1 VQLLQITCTRHTHKH
16 PTTSKVVTTFILLIR
31 LSTSTARPQS
41 SSSTPGHSTLRTKSS
56 KSACNEEGMENAARA
71 QICEHRTT
79 TGSASGVPGACAI
92 AARPAG
98 VHGAEVAANITEAD
112 LRGEQPGESRSSNAV
127 GMSGIGLLEP
137 HVCTTKLCAHMIHAH
152 AHACLAT
159 CALPLGSWPPPLKDT
174 DIFPRIH
181 STLWSACQQE
191 SASHKHTCEESNR
204 WTPRSNHWIRSNR
217 WSQANHWRNLSQQRM
232 QDRQGLGKTN
242 RWTCP
247 RIQSLDPPILQPLQS
262 LETPATSESAKT
274 PITGVCTQKHQSQVY
289 AAANHRQLPRRA
301 VSRHAQVHGRL
312 LNKTK

>member
-1 VQLLQITCTRHTHKH
+1 VHNQAMCAYDTRTRPRMPCHLRAAAGQLAAATERHRQ
-16 PTTSKVVTTFILLIR
+16 F
-31 LSTSTARPQS
+31 ST
-41 SSSTPGHSTLRTKSS
+41 
-56 KSACNEEGMENAARA
+56 
-71 QICEHRTT
+71 
-79 TGSASGVPGACAI
+79 
-92 AARPAG
+92 
-98 VHGAEVAANITEAD
+98 
-112 LRGEQPGESRSSNAV
+112 
-127 GMSGIGLLEP
+127 
-137 HVCTTKLCAHMIHAH
+137 
-152 AHACLAT
+152 
-159 CALPLGSWPPPLKDT
+159 
-174 DIFPRIH
+174 RIH

-232 QDRQGLGKTN
+232 QDRQGWGKTN

-301 VSRHAQVHGRL
+301 VSRHAQVHAQIQIKQSRSMNVHVCNCAWSQGRL
-312 LNKTK
+312 GSGCALITITSIPIPASYPQWVWHPMLTRPEPHRPWAAQDALSSQPNVNC

>member
-79 TGSASGVPGACAI
+79 TGSAGGVPGACAI

-98 VHGAEVAANITEAD
+98 VHGAEVATIITEAD

-174 DIFPRIH
+174 DSFR
-181 STLWSACQQE
+181 QE
-191 SASHKHTCEESNR
+191 STPLFGAPVSKKVLVTSTHARNPIAGPRDPITGSAPIAGARPITGATCHSRECKIDRVGERPIAGPAHVSNR
-204 WTPRSNHWIRSNR
+204 WIHQYCSHSNHWRR
-217 WSQANHWRNLSQQRM
+217 RPHQ
-232 QDRQGLGKTN
+232 K
-242 RWTCP
+242 
-247 RIQSLDPPILQPLQS
+247 
-262 LETPATSESAKT
+262 
-274 PITGVCTQKHQSQVY
+274 VQKHPSQVY
-289 AAANHRQLPRRA
+289 APKNTSHRCMQQPITGSCPGGQFQDMPR
-301 VSRHAQVHGRL
+301 SMP
-312 LNKTK
+312 KSK